1 MDKQAL
7 DRYLT
12 TEPDNG
18 YQNWLEKVWD
28 NIPESEISYDDYEKY
43 ERFFDDLAEK
53 LSCAGRYGFPTV
65 DFSKDV
71 FMNRFRNIKRKTA
84 NIKNNL
90 VLPSSMTRLLTELN
104 KLGHTTLLI
113 GGCVRDAYL
122 GIKPKDI
129 DIEVYGINYEKL
141 EQFLSAYGR
150 VDIVGKTFGVI
161 VFTHY
166 ESSMRYD
173 FSIPRKENKLGV
185 GHTGFDIT
193 LDANLSVKE
202 AAERRDFTFNALAYD
217 PMTDELHDYYGGI
230 GDLENKIIRHTS
242 DKFEDDFLRIIR
254 AMQFQCRFDFDIHY
268 TTLYKIQKML
278 SYKDSHIET
287 NEFNLLSKERV
298 FEEWMKWAEKGI
310 NHSRIFKFMRD
321 THLINYYPE
330 LKALKE
336 TPQDEIWHPEG
347 DVEIHTTLCLKKID
361 RIVKENNITGREK
374 AILVLAVLFHDI
386 AKPPTTERKEKR
398 GRMCITSEGHEEM
411 GGVMTKDI
419 LSRMGFHAEI
429 IEPICAL
436 ITNHLAGVHLSSIA
450 VSKGKVKFVKKLSRK
465 LHPATI
471 QQLLYVM
478 DADTNGRGGT
488 EHKEPSGAKEMAEIA
503 NQVHVTTKQYE
514 YILMGRHLIE
524 AGMKPSPEF
533 GLILKAS
540 YEAQENGE
548 FNNIDD
554 AKLWLKEWLIK
565 RDKLIALGKSIYD
578 TVIEETT
585 PSEEYIRK
593 INNSKRNKGV
603 IALIIAMGI
612 IALLGWLL
620 SMACEWQFGKEN
632 QNTSFVVVFV
642 IVMMIG
648 MPLFDHVQNKY
659 LKK

>member
-28 NIPESEISYDDYEKY
+28 KIPESEISSDDYIKY
-43 ERFFDDLAEK
+43 ERFFDDLAIK
-53 LSCAGRYGFPTV
+53 LSNAGRDGFPAV
-65 DFSKDV
+65 GFSSDV
-71 FMNRFRNIKRKTA
+71 FLNRFRNIKRKIA

-90 VLPSSMTRLLTELN
+90 VLEPEMVNVLTELN

-141 EQFLSAYGR
+141 EQFLSTYGR

-161 VFTHY
+161 VFTHFK
-166 ESSMRYD
+166 SKMRYD
-173 FSIPRKENKLGV
+173 FSIPRKENKLGI

-193 LDANLSVKE
+193 LDANLTVKE
-202 AAERRDFTFNALAYD
+202 AAERRDFTWNALAYE
-217 PMTDELHDYYGGI
+217 PLKDELHDYYGGI

-242 DKFEDDFLRIIR
+242 NKFEDDFLRILR

-268 TTLYKIQKML
+268 ETLHKIQKML
-278 SYKDSHIET
+278 SYKDSHIEL

-298 FEEWMKWAEKGI
+298 FEEFMKWAEKGI

-321 THLINYYPE
+321 TNLINYYPE

-347 DVEIHTTLCLKKID
+347 DVEIHTTLCLKEID
-361 RIVKENNITGREK
+361 RIVKENNITGRDK
-374 AILVLAVLFHDI
+374 AILVFSVLFHDI
-386 AKPPTTERKEKR
+386 AKPPTTEKKEKK

-411 GGVMTKDI
+411 GGQMTKGI
-419 LSRMGFHAEI
+419 LSKMGFHEEI
-429 IEPICAL
+429 IEPICTL
-436 ITNHLAGVHLSSIA
+436 IANHLAGVHLSSIA
-450 VSKGKVKFVKKLSRK
+450 VMKGKIKFVKKLSRK
-465 LHPATI
+465 LYPATI

-478 DADTNGRGGT
+478 DADTNGRGGK
-488 EHKEPSGAKEMAEIA
+488 EHKEPSGATEMAEIA
-503 NQVHVTTKQYE
+503 KQVHVTDKQYE

-524 AGMKPSPEF
+524 AGLKPSPEF
-533 GLILKAS
+533 GVILGKAN
-540 YEAQENGE
+540 EAQENGE
-548 FNNIDD
+548 FNDIDGG
-554 AKLWLKEWLIK
+554 KKWLSDYLTPPIGVK
-565 RDKLIALGKSIYD
+565 RKVNKKKGAIA
-578 TVIEETT
+578 V
-585 PSEEYIRK
+585 
-593 INNSKRNKGV
+593 
-603 IALIIAMGI
+603 IIAMGI

-642 IVMMIG
+642 IVMMVG
-648 MPLFDHVQNKY
+648 MPLLDHVQNKY
-659 LKK
+659 LKRK